1 MGLIRSGQT
10 DLTAC
15 DDEKLT
21 DYLWPIVR
29 EMLKTAIE
37 NEQNLIVEGCYIPFS
52 WREDFDQTYLS
63 HIRCRWL
70 IMSEAYIRNHFSDI
84 RRHASVIETRL
95 DDSGLDM
102 DELIRE
108 NARNLELCR
117 QFGCEYILIDDLYE
131 IDLSCFGQ

>member
-1 MGLIRSGQT
+1 MI
-10 DLTAC
+10 
-15 DDEKLT
+15 
-21 DYLWPIVR
+21 
-29 EMLKTAIE
+29 KTAIE